1 VHEVFTM
8 AWFTVVG
15 LAIAIGALQLV
26 IAVRGVHWAERHGSS
41 AESIVAQAERRSAVL
56 RLVTALAAFLIPLDH
71 ELTLRPLL
79 LYPGLVAA
87 AAFALDSTLALRAHR
102 RAVRALAAEERDLP
116 T

>member
-1 VHEVFTM
+1 LFTM
-8 AWFTVVG
+8 AWFAFVG
-15 LAIAIGALQLV
+15 LAIAIGALQLA
-26 IAVRGVHWAERHGSS
+26 IAVRGVHWAERNGSS

-87 AAFALDSTLALRAHR
+87 AAFALDSTLALRDHR
-102 RAVRALAAEERDLP
+102 RAVRAVSTEKAEGR
-116 T
+116 